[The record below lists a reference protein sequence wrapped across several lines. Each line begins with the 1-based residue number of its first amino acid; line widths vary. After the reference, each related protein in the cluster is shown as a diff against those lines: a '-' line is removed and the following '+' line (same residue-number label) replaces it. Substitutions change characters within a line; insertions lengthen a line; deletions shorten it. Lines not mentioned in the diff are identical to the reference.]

1 MLASLEMVPTWAI
14 SSLQNLRPFLEVG
27 DTASTAK
34 SSRARSIGF
43 AGGDRPDTS
52 RNGMSKDRRGCRA
65 VAGLAC
71 WSGDVLD
78 HLRAHVLELVRKL
91 DLLGHGDTVLG
102 DPRRAIA
109 LVEDDVTAL
118 GP

>member
-1 MLASLEMVPTWAI
+1 
-14 SSLQNLRPFLEVG
+14 
-27 DTASTAK
+27 
-34 SSRARSIGF
+34 
-43 AGGDRPDTS
+43 
-52 RNGMSKDRRGCRA
+52 MSKDRRGCRA
-65 VAGLAC
+65 VAGLGAGLA
-71 WSGDVLD
+71 GDVLD

-91 DLLGHGDTVLG
+91 DLLGDGDTVLG